1 MEYKDKIDSIISK
14 IDKVQEQEQETLV
27 ELLEQFKKEIME
39 GVECLNTKQ

>member
-14 IDKVQEQEQETLV
+14 IDKVQEQQTLV

-39 GVECLNTKQ
+39 GVTCLNTKR

>member
-1 MEYKDKIDSIISK
+1 MEYKEKIDSIISK
-14 IDKVQEQEQETLV
+14 IDKVQEQETLV